1 MVQMIDIVGRERPMK
16 GLTVKQLV
24 VIRNM
29 IIIVGI
35 VLAFLLW
42 LHMPA
47 FIENNSLVHVGNG
60 KYGSKLGFLLLMPIP
75 LIALI
80 PQKPGEEIHT
90 EDAEE
95 RAKIENEWETHSK
108 EIQIAYAISGVA
120 IACFGMIIG
129 IVLG

>member
-1 MVQMIDIVGRERPMK
+1 MK
-16 GLTVKQLV
+16 GLTAKQLV
-24 VIRNM
+24 FIRNM

-35 VLAFLLW
+35 VLAFILW
-42 LHMPA
+42 LHMPT

-60 KYGSKLGFLLLMPIP
+60 KYGSKLGFLLLMPMP
-75 LIALI
+75 LLALI

-108 EIQIAYAISGVA
+108 KIQIMYAIGGVA
-120 IACFGMIIG
+120 VACMGMFFG

>member
-1 MVQMIDIVGRERPMK
+1 MK
-16 GLTVKQLV
+16 RLTAKQLGF
-24 VIRNM
+24 IRNM

-35 VLAFLLW
+35 ALAFILW
-42 LHMPA
+42 LRIPA

-75 LIALI
+75 LFALI

-108 EIQIAYAISGVA
+108 EIQIAYAIGGVVA
-120 IACFGMIIG
+120 VCFGMILG